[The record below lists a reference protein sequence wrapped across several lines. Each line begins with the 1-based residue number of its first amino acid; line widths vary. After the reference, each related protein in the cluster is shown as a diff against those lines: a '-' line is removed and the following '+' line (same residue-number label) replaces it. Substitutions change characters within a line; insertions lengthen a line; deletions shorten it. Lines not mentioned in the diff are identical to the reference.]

1 MKTHTC
7 RPQLVAQLVV
17 RGLSAGAK
25 RGVLTCG
32 NLRFPCAIG
41 RSGRRAG
48 KREGD
53 GATPVGSFALREAFY
68 RPDRLMR
75 PRTRLPLGP
84 LRPVDGWCDDPDD
97 RNYNRRVRHPYRAS
111 AERLWR
117 TDHLYDLIVVMGHND
132 RPRVRGRGS
141 AVFIHVAGPGL
152 APTAGCIALRR
163 TDLVRLFARMSRD
176 TVITIVA

>member
-1 MKTHTC
+1 MKTHAR
-7 RPQLVAQLVV
+7 RPQPVAQLVV
-17 RGLSAGAK
+17 RGLSAGAT
-25 RGVLTCG
+25 RAILTCG
-32 NLRFPCAIG
+32 NLRFACALG
-41 RSGRRAG
+41 RSGRRAD

-53 GATPVGSFALREAFY
+53 GATPVGRFALREAFY
-68 RPDRLMR
+68 RPDRLVR
-75 PRTRLPLGP
+75 PRTRLPLRS

-97 RNYNRRVRHPYRAS
+97 RNYNRRVRHPYPAS

-117 TDHLYDLIVVMGHND
+117 TDHLYDLVVVMGHND

-163 TDLVRLFARMSRD
+163 ADLLRLLARMSRD
-176 TVITIVA
+176 TVAMIIA